1 MERHPAAR
9 VGHGRTWA
17 KTILIGE
24 HSVVY
29 GHAAVAFP
37 LHDLEM
43 RATVTPV
50 DGPSTLRSLDYDGP
64 LSEAGPRFA
73 PVVRAFEAT
82 REFTGGLEQSFA
94 IETSS
99 DFPHERGLGSSAA
112 SAGAIIRAVLD
123 AFGRQ
128 ATDAEVLA
136 LTNLAEQVAHVRPSG
151 LDAATTT
158 SDLPIRFQ
166 SGEMRALSQQVSGV
180 LVIADSGIHGSTRDA
195 VAGLRERYEADPDA
209 VGPRINRLGEL
220 TQAAIEAL
228 DAGDA
233 AALGTAMD
241 AAHAV
246 LAELGISIPALD
258 GLTRAARD
266 AGALGAKLS
275 GGGLGGCVIALA
287 ATDTDA
293 EAVRA
298 ALLEAGAAQTWTYQM
313 RTSEASE

>member
-17 KTILIGE
+17 KTILMGE

-37 LHDLEM
+37 LHALEM
-43 RATVTPV
+43 RATVTPI
-50 DGPSTLRSLDYDGP
+50 DGPSTLASLDYDGP

-73 PVVRAFEAT
+73 PVVRAFEAA

-195 VAGLRERYEADPDA
+195 VAGLRERYEAAPDA
-209 VGPRINRLGEL
+209 VGPRINRLGAL